1 MQVRRD
7 TSYVTIAEKLGV
19 EYSHLY
25 RVLHLRRSS
34 PALLLT
40 IERLYPFLIDKQ
52 DASIRDSLR
61 RSCDFHRK
69 AFKWDG
75 KANRYVMKTKYAKY
89 K

>member
-7 TSYVTIAEKLGV
+7 TSYVTISEKLGV

-61 RSCDFHRK
+61 HSCDFHRK

-75 KANRYVMKTKYAKY
+75 KMNRYVMKTKYAKY

>member
-7 TSYVTIAEKLGV
+7 TSYITIAEKLGV

-52 DASIRDSLR
+52 DASIRNALH
-61 RSCDFHRK
+61 RSCNFHRE
-69 AFKWDG
+69 AFRWDG
-75 KANRYVMKTKYAKY
+75 KANRYVIKTKYAKY

>member
-40 IERLYPFLIDKQ
+40 IERLYPFLIDRQ
-52 DASIRDSLR
+52 DVSVRNSLR
-61 RSCDFHRK
+61 RSCDFHRT
-69 AFKWDG
+69 AFKWDA
-75 KANRYVMKTKYAKY
+75 KSNKYVMKTKYAKY
-89 K
+89 N